1 VSQRARVLAA
11 LRSRGA
17 HGVCSVDFLLPDI
30 VDGGKPITRLAARML
45 ELREDGHE
53 IQVIGDRHGCAVY
66 RLMRDAQDQPRPN
79 PMPTEVPEGFAIP
92 ENERTRPRSAIFGWD
107 EEAA

>member
-1 VSQRARVLAA
+1 MSQRARVLAA

-17 HGVCSVDFLLPDI
+17 DGVCSVDFLLPD
-30 VDGGKPITRLAARML
+30 VLDGGSPITRLAARML

-53 IQVIGDRHGCAVY
+53 IQVIGEKHGCAVY
-66 RLMRDAQDQPRPN
+66 RLMRDAQDARP
-79 PMPTEVPEGFAIP
+79 VPPAPSAAETLGSLPDAA
-92 ENERTRPRSAIFGWD
+92 RPRNAIFGWD

>member
-17 HGVCSVDFLLPDI
+17 DGVCAPDFLLPN
-30 VDGGKPITRLAARML
+30 VLDGGKPITRLAARML

-53 IQVIGDRHGCAVY
+53 IQVVGEKHGCAVY
-66 RLMRDAQDQPRPN
+66 RLMRDAQDAPTVPPAPSAAETLSGLPEPARPKN
-79 PMPTEVPEGFAIP
+79 
-92 ENERTRPRSAIFGWD
+92 AIFGWED
-107 EEAA
+107 AA